1 MLELISLVTR
11 ALNKYETYSKTR
23 SLMRFKSLNLPLARM
38 HAFPGPEAGRP
49 AGTSKLVALV
59 RYDD

>member
-1 MLELISLVTR
+1 MLELISLGTR
-11 ALNKYETYSKTR
+11 ALNKYETP

-49 AGTSKLVALV
+49 AGTSKLALV